1 MREGVDY
8 GRRGCF
14 YLVGIKHHQGD
25 ETRARQ
31 RHEATTGAVS
41 DVG

>member
-8 GRRGCF
+8 CRGGF

-25 ETRARQ
+25 ETCARR
-31 RHEATTGAVS
+31 RHEAATGAVS